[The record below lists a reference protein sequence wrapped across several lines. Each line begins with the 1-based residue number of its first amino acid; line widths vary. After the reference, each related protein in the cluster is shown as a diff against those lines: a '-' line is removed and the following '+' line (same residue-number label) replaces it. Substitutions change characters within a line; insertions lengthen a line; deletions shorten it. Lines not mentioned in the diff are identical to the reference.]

1 MVKIPVVLCFDSRI
15 LLGAAVTI
23 KSLLEHA
30 KDSTC
35 YDIRIFH
42 SEIKDKDQKALKS
55 LVENSRH
62 EIKFHYIDPNLF
74 KGAPHN
80 NGSWT
85 EIVYY
90 RLITPQILTEYDKA
104 IYSDVDVLFKGDLQ
118 EAFNTDL
125 EGYEI
130 AAVPTCTNESIKI
143 NNPKRYFEENKN
155 EKNYISS
162 FIVFNNKLMREEKTV
177 DKIFETIKMF
187 GDRLVFFDMD
197 TMNLTYTRIK
207 DLPLTYTIFETLY
220 EFTDITKIKE
230 YKALS
235 SLYTDNELEEAKKN
249 PIIIHFAGRLGKPWQ
264 RKWVPEYYQEYIHK
278 IPKSLVR
285 YTFRDFR
292 KCLFSKPKYPQ
303 QHFDVG
309 LVNFFHSQNYG
320 ACLTAYALQ
329 EIIKDLGYNPAFVNE
344 FPVRKKYNLS
354 FGKLFVNKYLKLM
367 PKFNNVK
374 KAGMLADTYI
384 TGSDQVFRPQYLKHK
399 VKRDKYLLNFVHKD
413 AKKISFSASF
423 GIGEEEFKNSK
434 PAVNKAMKDAL
445 KTFDYVSTREYSGVD
460 ICKKELHVNTEW
472 IIDPVFLL
480 DKTRYIEL
488 ASKSEKDYKNK
499 FVTYVLDKN
508 PEYDKIYKNISEKY
522 GLEPVSIAKSGISV
536 EEWLRAYLDAEYII
550 TDSFHGV
557 CFALMFNKK
566 FIAVVNKNRG
576 AARFESLQ
584 KMFGLEGQFLT
595 DIENINI
602 DFVQYDFQK
611 TNQIIEERK
620 KYALETLSR
629 ELGTKN
635 KTFITNNCTGCGAC
649 HNICPKGAIKM
660 VENSEGFLYPQVD
673 SKLCIDCGLCK
684 KTCPTSNFQKNQ
696 NSSKPE
702 SYAVMASDE
711 VRMSGVSSG
720 GASPVFMEQI
730 LKNNGY
736 VVGAIYDEDWRII
749 HKISNKIEDLDKFKG
764 SKYYQSNTK
773 NIYQEVKKLL
783 EEQRTVLF
791 TGTPCQIA
799 GLKAFLKKDYEN
811 LILVDIVCHGVPSYK
826 TFEMF
831 VQKLF
836 TQEDEKLKAV
846 DFRSKK
852 YGWGPKLTTTTTT
865 TTTTTEHACY
875 NHEHSFM
882 TAFLRNFSIRKSCFT
897 CPFQKTPR
905 QGDITIGDFWRIAR
919 YDKKLDDKKGTSL
932 VVINNVKGKNFF
944 DSVKSE
950 FKLVEKVPYKY
961 AVKGNKT
968 LIRPTK
974 FNPNRDEFMAN
985 VTKENIDSLLK
996 KFVGEKYKG

>member
-1 MVKIPVVLCFDSRI
+1 MVNIPVVFCFDSRI
-15 LLGAAVTI
+15 ILGAAVTI
-23 KSLLEHA
+23 KSMLEHA
-30 KDSTC
+30 KDDTC

-42 SEIKDKDQKALKS
+42 SEINDNDQNALQS
-55 LVENSRH
+55 LVKDSRH
-62 EIKFHYIDPNLF
+62 KIKFHYIDPNLF

-80 NGSWT
+80 RGSWT

-90 RLITPQILTEYDKA
+90 RLLTPNVLTEYDKA

-118 EAFNTDL
+118 ESFNTNL

-130 AAVPTCTNESIKI
+130 AAVPTCTNESIKY
-143 NNPKRYFEENKN
+143 NHPKRYFEENKN
-155 EKNYISS
+155 KKNYISS

-177 DKIFETIKMF
+177 DKIFATIKKF
-187 GDRLVFFDMD
+187 DKRLVFFDMD

-220 EFTDITKIKE
+220 EFTDVTKISE
-230 YKALS
+230 YKSLT
-235 SLYTDNELEEAKKN
+235 SLYTDEELEEAKKH
-249 PIIIHFAGRLGKPWQ
+249 PIIIHYAGRLGKPWQ

-292 KCLFSKPKYPQ
+292 KCLFSKPKYPK

-329 EIIKDLGYNPAFVNE
+329 ETIKNLGYNPAFVNE
-344 FPVRKKYNLS
+344 FSVRKKYNLS

-367 PKFNNVK
+367 PKFNNIK
-374 KAGMLADTYI
+374 KAGELADTYI

-399 VKRDKYLLNFVHKD
+399 VKRDKYLLNFVDKN

-434 PAVNKAMKDAL
+434 PAVIKAMQEAL
-445 KTFDYVSTREYSGVD
+445 KTFDYVSTRECSGVD
-460 ICKKELHVNTEW
+460 ICKKQLHVNAEW

-480 DKTRYIEL
+480 EKSHYVDL
-488 ASKSEKDYKNK
+488 ANESKNDYKGK

-508 PEYDKIYKNISEKY
+508 PTYDELYKNLSEKH
-522 GLEPVSIAKSGISV
+522 GLEPVSIANSGISV
-536 EEWLRAYLDAEYII
+536 EEWLRAFLDAKYII

-584 KMFGLEGQFLT
+584 KMFDLEGQFLT
-595 DIENINI
+595 NLDNLNI
-602 DFVQYDFQK
+602 DFVQYDSNK
-611 TNQIIEERK
+611 INQIIEDRK
-620 KYALETLSR
+620 QYALNVLSR

-649 HNICPKGAIKM
+649 YNACPKGAIKI

-673 SKLCIDCGLCK
+673 SKLCINCGLCK
-684 KTCPTSNFQKNQ
+684 KTCPTANQEKNK
-696 NSSKPE
+696 NTSKPT

-711 VRMSGVSSG
+711 IRLSGVSSG
-720 GASPVFMEQI
+720 GASPVFMEKVIKQG
-730 LKNNGY
+730 GY
-736 VVGAIYDEDWRII
+736 VVGAIYDDDWRII
-749 HKISNKIEDLDKFKG
+749 HSVSNNLDDIDKFKG

-773 NIYQEVKKLL
+773 NVYKETKTLL
-783 EEQRTVLF
+783 DKNKSVLF

-799 GLKAFLKKDYEN
+799 GLKAFLKKGYEN
-811 LILVDIVCHGVPSYK
+811 LITVDIVCHGVPSYK

-831 VQKLF
+831 VQNLIDKN
-836 TQEDEKLKAV
+836 EKLV
-846 DFRSKK
+846 SIDFRSKK
-852 YGWGPKLTTTTTT
+852 NGWCSKLISAIITNIK
-865 TTTTTEHACY
+865 EYYCF
-875 NHEHSFM
+875 NDENSFM

-905 QGDITIGDFWRIAR
+905 QGDITIGDFWRVTK
-919 YDKKLDDKKGTSL
+919 YDKSLDDKKGTSL
-932 VVINNVKGKNFF
+932 VVINNKKGEAFF
-944 DSVKSE
+944 ESVKSE
-950 FKLVEKVPYKY
+950 FKLVQEVPFKY

-968 LIRPTK
+968 LVKPTK

-985 VTKENIDSLLK
+985 ITKENIDFLLK
-996 KFVGEKYKG
+996 KFIGEKYKGK

>member
-1 MVKIPVVLCFDSRI
+1 MIKIPVVLCFDSRI
-15 LLGAAVTI
+15 ILGAAVTI

-30 KDSTC
+30 KKTTC

-42 SEIKDKDQKALKS
+42 SEINTKDQKALMS
-55 LVENSRH
+55 LVENTRH
-62 EIKFHYIDPNLF
+62 EMKFHYVDPKRF
-74 KGAPHN
+74 KGAPKN

-90 RLITPQILTEYDKA
+90 RLLVPEILVEYDKA
-104 IYSDVDVLFKGDLQ
+104 LYSDVDVLIKSDLSDLY
-118 EAFNTDL
+118 NTDL
-125 EGYEI
+125 EGFEAGAIPSYTTEYLKQI
-130 AAVPTCTNESIKI
+130 GS
-143 NNPKRYFEENKN
+143 KRYFKENKN
-155 EKNYISS
+155 EKNYMSGLIL
-162 FIVFNNKLMREEKTV
+162 FNNKVMREEKTV
-177 DKIFETIKMF
+177 KKFFETIKTF
-187 GDRLVFFDMD
+187 KNRLTFFDMD
-197 TMNLTYTRIK
+197 VFNITCNRIK
-207 DLPLTYTIFETLY
+207 DLPLNYCVLESLY
-220 EFTDITKIKE
+220 EYTDVTEAPEYKSISNLYSKEDLEKIKADTKI
-230 YKALS
+230 
-235 SLYTDNELEEAKKN
+235 
-249 PIIIHFAGRLGKPWQ
+249 IHYAGPLGKPWQ
-264 RKWVPEYYQEYIHK
+264 RKWVPEYYQEYIHRL
-278 IPKSLVR
+278 PKTLVK

-292 KCLFSKPKYPQ
+292 KKIFTKAKYPK

-329 EIIKDLGYNPAFVNE
+329 ETIKDLGYNSAFVNE

-367 PKFNNVK
+367 PKFNDIK
-374 KAGMLADTYI
+374 KAGKLAETYI

-399 VKRDKYLLNFVHKD
+399 VKRDKYLLNFVDKK
-413 AKKISFSASF
+413 AKKMSFSASF
-423 GIGEEEFKNSK
+423 GIGENEFKNSK
-434 PAVNKAMKDAL
+434 PAVIKAMKDAL
-445 KTFDYVSTREYSGVD
+445 KTFDYISTREYSGVD
-460 ICKKELHVNTEW
+460 ICKKELHVNAEW

-480 DKTRYIEL
+480 DKTRYVEL

-508 PEYDKIYKNISEKY
+508 PAYDKLYDNLSQKY
-522 GLEPVSIAKSGISV
+522 NLEPVSIAKSGISV
-536 EEWLRAYLDAEYII
+536 EEWLRAYLDADYII

-595 DIENINI
+595 DLENTNT
-602 DFVQYDFQK
+602 DFVQYDSK
-611 TNQIIEERK
+611 KINQIIEERK
-620 KYALETLSR
+620 KYALEILSK
-629 ELGTKN
+629 ELSTKN

-649 HNICPKGAIKM
+649 YNICPKGAIKM

-673 SKLCIDCGLCK
+673 SKLCIDCGLCR
-684 KTCPTSNFQKNQ
+684 KTCPTSNLHKNQ

-720 GASPVFMEQI
+720 GASPVFMEKF

-736 VVGAIYDEDWRII
+736 VVGAIYDEDWKII

-773 NIYQEVKKLL
+773 NVYQEVKKLL
-783 EEQRTVLF
+783 EEKKSVLF

-831 VQKLF
+831 VQNLF

-846 DFRSKK
+846 DFRSKR
-852 YGWGPKLTTTTTT
+852 YGWKSQLTITMKSNR
-865 TTTTTEHACY
+865 EEY
-875 NHEHSFM
+875 EKSQHEHSFM

-905 QGDITIGDFWRIAR
+905 QGDITIGDFWRVAR

-932 VVINNVKGKNFF
+932 VVINNKKGEAFF
-944 DSVKSE
+944 DSIKTE

-968 LIRPTK
+968 LIRSTK

-985 VTKENIDSLLK
+985 VTKENIDSLLR

>member
-1 MVKIPVVLCFDSRI
+1 MVNIPVVLCFDSRI

-23 KSLLEHA
+23 KSMLEHA
-30 KDSTC
+30 KDDTC
-35 YDIRIFH
+35 YDIRILH
-42 SEIKDKDQKALKS
+42 SDINNRDQEALLS
-55 LVENSRH
+55 LVKNTIH
-62 EIKFHYIDPNLF
+62 KINFHYIDPKRF
-74 KGAPHN
+74 KGAPCN
-80 NGSWT
+80 RGSWT
-85 EIVYY
+85 ENVYY
-90 RLITPQILTEYDKA
+90 RLLTPEILTEYDKA
-104 IYSDVDVLFKGDLQ
+104 IYSDVDVLIKSDLT
-118 EAFNTDL
+118 ELYNTDL
-125 EGYEI
+125 EGYEA
-130 AAVPTCTNESIKI
+130 AAVPSYTTEYLKNIKS
-143 NNPKRYFEENKN
+143 KRYFEENKN
-155 EKNYISS
+155 EKNYMSGLIL
-162 FIVFNNKLMREEKTV
+162 FNNKVMREENTV
-177 DKIFETIKMF
+177 EKFFETIKTF
-187 GDRLVFFDMD
+187 KKRLTFFDMD
-197 TMNLTYTRIK
+197 VFNITCNRIK
-207 DLPLTYTIFETLY
+207 DLPFNYCVLESLY
-220 EFTDITKIKE
+220 EYTDVTKTPEYESISNLYSREDLEKIK
-230 YKALS
+230 K
-235 SLYTDNELEEAKKN
+235 DVK
-249 PIIIHFAGRLGKPWQ
+249 IIHYAGRLGKPWQ

-278 IPKSLVR
+278 IPKGLVR

-292 KCLFSKPKYPQ
+292 KYLFSKPKYPK

-329 EIIKDLGYNPAFVNE
+329 ETIKSLGYNPAFVNE

-367 PKFNNVK
+367 PKFNNIK
-374 KAGMLADTYI
+374 KAGELADTYI

-399 VKRDKYLLNFVHKD
+399 TERDKYLLNFVNKN

-434 PAVNKAMKDAL
+434 PAVIKAMKEAL
-445 KTFDYVSTREYSGVD
+445 KTFDYVSTREFSGVD
-460 ICKKELHVNTEW
+460 ICKKQLHVNAEW

-480 DKTRYIEL
+480 EKSRYVDL
-488 ASKSEKDYKNK
+488 ANKSKNDYKGK

-508 PEYDKIYKNISEKY
+508 PTYDELYKNLGEKY

-536 EEWLRAYLDAEYII
+536 EEWLRAYLDAEYIV

-595 DIENINI
+595 DFDNLNI
-602 DFVQYDFQK
+602 DFVQYDSNK
-611 TNQIIEERK
+611 INQIIEDRK
-620 KYALETLSR
+620 QYALNTLSR
-629 ELGTKN
+629 ELNTKN

-649 HNICPKGAIKM
+649 YNACPKSAIKM

-673 SKLCIDCGLCK
+673 SKLCINCGLCK
-684 KTCPTSNFQKNQ
+684 KTCPTANQEKNK
-696 NSSKPE
+696 NTSKPT

-711 VRMSGVSSG
+711 IRLSGVSSG
-720 GASPVFMEQI
+720 GASPVFMKKI
-730 LKNNGY
+730 LKQGGY
-736 VVGAIYDEDWRII
+736 VVGAIYDDDWRII
-749 HKISNKIEDLDKFKG
+749 HSVSNNLNDIDKFKG

-773 NIYQEVKKLL
+773 NVYQEVKKLL
-783 EEQRTVLF
+783 LENKFVLF

-799 GLKAFLKKDYEN
+799 GLKSFLKKDYEN
-811 LILVDIVCHGVPSYK
+811 LLTVDIVCHGVPSYK

-831 VQKLF
+831 VQNLF
-836 TQEDEKLKAV
+836 TQEGEKLEAV
-846 DFRSKK
+846 DFRSKR
-852 YGWGPKLTTTTTT
+852 YGWGPKLTTTTITNIR
-865 TTTTTEHACY
+865 EHACY

-882 TAFLRNFSIRKSCFT
+882 TAFLRNFSIRNSCFT

-905 QGDITIGDFWRIAR
+905 QGDITIGDFWRVAK

-932 VVINNVKGKNFF
+932 VVINNDKGCKFF

-968 LIRPTK
+968 LVRPTK

-996 KFVGEKYKG
+996 RFVGEKYKG